1 MTNKFERIA
10 LEISSLTAEKNA
22 AYGDSYTRACNIL
35 KELYPYGVQPDEYRD
50 LLAMTRVIDKL
61 FRIATRKDAFGESPW
76 RDICGYSL
84 LGIDSDEK
92 LSNMNKDTIANKT
105 SSVSDIDNDVVT
117 HASRKVKRKDSINP
131 PNGNKTI
138 GLCGPGTYF
147 YDSNMLS
154 SPYPKDM
161 ICTGSNEYFD
171 DSEPD
176 EFSLGFQSDADEE
189 TKYILPPKSSNIG
202 EEYQDIIDH
211 SIDSNELTDNNMRST
226 RHEGLRPALQTA
238 SNTRISA
245 SSPYSS
251 RAAAG
256 YIKESYPDLETTPV
270 PPPKENSPQIE
281 LPFPK
286 PDREL
291 AGDESDWREYLK

>member
-1 MTNKFERIA
+1 VANKFERIA

-35 KELYPYGVQPDEYRD
+35 KELYPYGVQPSEYRD

-84 LGIDSDEK
+84 LGIESDEK
-92 LSNMNKDTIANKT
+92 LNKDD
-105 SSVSDIDNDVVT
+105 SMSDAENEIFT
-117 HASRKVKRKDSINP
+117 TPSKEVKRKNSINP
-131 PNGNKTI
+131 PNSNKSV

-154 SPYPKDM
+154 TPYPKDLM
-161 ICTGSNEYFD
+161 CTGSNEYFD

-176 EFSLGFQSDADEE
+176 EFSHGFEGDIDEE
-189 TKYILPPKSSNIG
+189 TKYIRPPKSSNIG

-211 SIDSNELTDNNMRST
+211 SMESNEITDIAMRST
-226 RHEGLRPALQTA
+226 KYEGLRPALQTV

-270 PPPKENSPQIE
+270 APPKENSPQVE

-291 AGDESDWREYLK
+291 ADDESDWREYLK